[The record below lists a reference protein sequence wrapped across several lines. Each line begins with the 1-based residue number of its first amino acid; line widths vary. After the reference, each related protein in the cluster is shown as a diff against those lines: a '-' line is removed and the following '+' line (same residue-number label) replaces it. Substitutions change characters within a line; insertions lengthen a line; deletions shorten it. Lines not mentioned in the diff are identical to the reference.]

1 MIHPRTYY
9 ANDNVANRLRLLDRL
24 VDGYVRI
31 RPKKRPATTPDRVR
45 PAILFLTS
53 GHLGDA
59 LILSYLFPAVRQ
71 CYPDAVIDVVAG
83 TWCAPIWADNPY
95 LRRVVLLNHSNTNRS
110 AASRWSKWLGFAKTT
125 RSAIAA
131 LRNTHYDYSIDIRFT
146 SAPMHFLLP
155 FIRVRHSIG
164 FGTRGWGGL
173 LDSEFFLPDDAFHIA
188 TVLGRLLAPLGI
200 ETDASRINPYFAD
213 TGSIEPIWRKIGKP
227 QPTAPVVLLCPE
239 AGSDERTLPALFWQE
254 IAARVLN
261 ETGNTLI
268 FCGQQASTTAV
279 CEAVGAMHP
288 AHRQRLIS
296 AVGRLTIQELAAMAK
311 SARFALTLDSLP
323 AHLNVIFCPTIAF
336 FNNGMGLQFFPIN
349 ARPALILHNHAE
361 SQLLTLDR
369 PGFQSQYVETF
380 NAVTIETVFN
390 WLIAN
395 HLTEPVTT

>member
-9 ANDNVANRLRLLDRL
+9 ANNKLADRLRLLDLL
-24 VDGYVRI
+24 VDGYARI
-31 RPKKRPATTPDRVR
+31 RPKKRPASTPGPLR

-59 LILSYLFPAVRQ
+59 LILSYLFPAVLQ
-71 CYPDAVIDVVAG
+71 HYPDAVIDVVAG

-110 AASRWSKWLGFAKTT
+110 AASRWGKWLGFAKTT

-173 LDSEFFLPDDAFHIA
+173 LDSEFFLPDGAFHIA

-200 ETDASRINPYFAD
+200 ETDARRINPYFAG
-213 TGSIEPIWRKIGKP
+213 TGSIEHIWRKIGKP
-227 QPTAPVVLLCPE
+227 QPTGPVVLLCPE
-239 AGSDERTLPALFWQE
+239 AGSDERTLPTLFWQK
-254 IAARVLN
+254 IAQRVLTEAN
-261 ETGNTLI
+261 STLV
-268 FCGQQASTTAV
+268 FCGQQESTTAV

-288 AHRQRLIS
+288 AHTQRLVS
-296 AVGRLTIQELAAMAK
+296 AVGQLTIQELAVLAR

-323 AHLNVIFCPTIAF
+323 AHLNVIFCPTVAF

-361 SQLLTLDR
+361 SQSLTLDR
-369 PGFQSQYVETF
+369 PGFYSQYVETF
-380 NAVTIETVFN
+380 NESVIEIAFN
-390 WLIAN
+390 WLIEN